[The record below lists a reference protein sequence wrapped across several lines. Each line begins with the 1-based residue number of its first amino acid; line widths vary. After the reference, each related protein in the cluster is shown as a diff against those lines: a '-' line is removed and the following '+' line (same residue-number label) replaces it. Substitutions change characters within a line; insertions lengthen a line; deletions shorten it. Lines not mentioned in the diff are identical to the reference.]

1 MRRTLLLSWLLM
13 LACTAGAQDSQVFA
27 ARLAPVPLD
36 VQNRGQVTGSG
47 TGSAVLAGKRLR
59 VTGSFAGLQAP
70 ATVAHLHL
78 GPALGIRG
86 GPVLDLVVDQAAAGD
101 FSGEWELTTD
111 QLQALHDG
119 RLYIQV
125 HSQIAPAGN
134 LWGWLLP

>member
-1 MRRTLLLSWLLM
+1 MR
-13 LACTAGAQDSQVFA
+13 QE
-27 ARLAPVPLD
+27 
-36 VQNRGQVTGSG
+36 
-47 TGSAVLAGKRLR
+47 
-59 VTGSFAGLQAP
+59 
-70 ATVAHLHL
+70 
-78 GPALGIRG
+78 
-86 GPVLDLVVDQAAAGD
+86 LVVDQAQAGD